1 MNDVT
6 KLNFPTSGRKTGAL
20 FEDGILYCTRFPDFD
35 AQYMPDWDTG
45 VPYSLD
51 EEEFRLRN
59 PLMFPQYYDDSPE
72 EEFGKDFT
80 MALVPWPNPQ
90 AWFTDERTC
99 PWKVAKTRPD
109 ILFQRWITPA
119 SNEDGQNHKKN
130 RHGGSLPNGQLMM
143 QSIMKEVDNSYR
155 FIARINESDVREMNR
170 YFDMI
175 PPDIRNALCGYPYLR
190 WNLLRLF
197 AASPAV
203 IDLHHSN
210 PSLLLAL
217 ASRVDAAL
225 PELGILLKK
234 KQRNILEW
242 LGWKS
247 SENSCTILKKIHP
260 GCWGNHLYPR
270 SLRICT
276 YDADALK
283 CLSHV
288 QHINRNVLELLT
300 QTESVIR
307 KMLSIRLIT
316 DVSELGDEYRIREQ
330 SPYEL
335 LLETI
340 DMARDVRWH
349 RIPQT
354 FTSWERLCAIHDDLS
369 RRLNRNQSPDKTR
382 AISSVFPE
390 PPFFGTESIKPIT
403 TYDALQQEGYF
414 MKNCVAG
421 YAGLITE
428 GLSYIYRAF
437 NPIRATLSIHYANKQ
452 ESGERPLNSQ
462 SRQTLHA
469 ESPYQWYPDEA
480 RGYCNSE
487 ISGEVKE
494 KLFDALFT
502 SLPGV
507 RAHATPEIEPLAE
520 QDVRQLPLMTPK
532 QYNLFRECHAAFNS

>member
-6 KLNFPTSGRKTGAL
+6 KLNFPASDRKPGAL
-20 FEDGILYCTRFPDFD
+20 FEDGILYCTRIPDFD
-35 AQYMPDWDTG
+35 DQYMPDWDTG

-51 EEEFRLRN
+51 EEEYMQHHS
-59 PLMFPQYYDDSPE
+59 LMFDYDDSLDE
-72 EEFGKDFT
+72 ESLGKDFA
-80 MALVPWPNPQ
+80 MALAPWPNPQ

-99 PWKVAKTRPD
+99 TWKVAKTRPD

-119 SNEDGQNHKKN
+119 SSTDLQNHNNN
-130 RHGGSLPNGQLMM
+130 RHGVSLPNGQLMM
-143 QSIMKEVDNSYR
+143 QKLLDEVDDSYR
-155 FIARINESDVREMNR
+155 FTTINESDVREMNR

-175 PPDIRNALCGYPYLR
+175 PPDIREALCGYPYLR

-203 IDLHHSN
+203 MDLHHSN

-217 ASRVDAAL
+217 AARFDAVL
-225 PELGILLKK
+225 PELGNLLKR

-242 LGWKS
+242 LGWKA
-247 SENSCTILKKIHP
+247 SENSCTILKKIPP
-260 GCWGNHLYPR
+260 GCWGDHLYPR

-276 YDADALK
+276 YDANALK

-300 QTESVIR
+300 QPEAVVR
-307 KMLSIRLIT
+307 KMLSIRLIM

-340 DMARDVRWH
+340 YMARDVRWH

-354 FTSWERLCAIHDDLS
+354 FTSWDRLCSIHDDLS
-369 RRLNRNQSPDKTR
+369 RRLNRNHRPDETH
-382 AISSVFPE
+382 AIPSDFPD
-390 PPFFGTESIKPIT
+390 PPFFGTEAIRPIT
-403 TYDALQQEGYF
+403 TYDSLQQEGYF
-414 MKNCVAG
+414 MKSCVVG
-421 YAGLITE
+421 HAGLIAD
-428 GLSYIYRAF
+428 GRSYVYRAL
-437 NPIRATLSIHYANKQ
+437 NPIRATLSIRHAM
-452 ESGERPLNSQ
+452 EHEPRELSLNIQ
-462 SRQTLHA
+462 SRNSLHVGA
-469 ESPYQWYPDEA
+469 DSLWYPDEA

-494 KLFDALFT
+494 KLFNTLFA

-507 RAHATPEIEPLAE
+507 RAHATPEIKPLPE

-532 QYNLFRECHAAFNS
+532 QYNLFRECHAAFNP